1 MNRTWTGLA
10 VRKLSKQR
18 NHVDQDLKMF
28 PRVGSTAVLGWLRR
42 RAHMVCIPN
51 FCRETDSISIPRS
64 FSQVWAPGCQFRL
77 PAQRTRALTRPK
89 SEWKP
94 SSWVHQLLPATSFYH
109 FFISYELLPSSA
121 SIFARV
127 TRSSFAR
134 SLPHVSRAA
143 TWKPLDRQHGKT
155 VRLQRLP
162 GLLQIF
168 MQAVLRAHIWLRLL
182 LGPYRGVLSP
192 ESKCFVLWQLC
203 PSTSLGMFFEII
215 LPDLQ
220 IGAKRAKGGK
230 NVAKM

>member
-109 FFISYELLPSSA
+109 FLSHTSCYPQVPQFSPESPEAASPVPCHTCPEQQLENHWTGNTGKQWGFSACQAFFKSSCKPSWGLIFGSDYCLAHTVVFYRLNQNVSSCDNCALLHLLVCSS
-121 SIFARV
+121 
-127 TRSSFAR
+127 RSSFR
-134 SLPHVSRAA
+134 
-143 TWKPLDRQHGKT
+143 TCK
-155 VRLQRLP
+155 
-162 GLLQIF
+162 
-168 MQAVLRAHIWLRLL
+168 
-182 LGPYRGVLSP
+182 
-192 ESKCFVLWQLC
+192 
-203 PSTSLGMFFEII
+203 
-215 LPDLQ
+215 
-220 IGAKRAKGGK
+220 
-230 NVAKM
+230 